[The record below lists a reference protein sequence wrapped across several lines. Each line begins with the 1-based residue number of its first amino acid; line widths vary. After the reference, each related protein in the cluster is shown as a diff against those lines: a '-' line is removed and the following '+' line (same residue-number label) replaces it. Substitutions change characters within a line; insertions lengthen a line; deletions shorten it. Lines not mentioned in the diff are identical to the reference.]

1 MKKNIKNATETVQP
15 IAEVF
20 VVTSEWADRH
30 GDSGSSAKVF
40 STLEKAQDFMK
51 ADITDYLIN
60 YDAIIYLDDNRQ
72 KVACDT
78 ISEINGYSL
87 TRSKSLNTVLKQAVK
102 DQWLEINVDSSGTY
116 STWNLEKQKVL

>member
-15 IAEVF
+15 IGEVF

-51 ADITDYLIN
+51 ADITDYIIN
-60 YDAIIYLDDNRQ
+60 YDALIYVDDDHQ
-72 KVACDT
+72 KIDCNT
-78 ISEINGYSL
+78 ISEINGDAL
-87 TRSKSLNTVLKQAVK
+87 TRSKSLTTVLKQAVK
-102 DQWLEINVDSSGTY
+102 DKWLEINVDCDGTY
-116 STWNLEKQKVL
+116 STWHLEKQKVL